1 MRPEHPHR
9 YPDIDEHLVPGPES
23 GGSIREMSRSSTLWT
38 NEASIYCSSIKQ
50 RERKYFRQLI
60 FCSQDLWASLRGS
73 ACLHDHSTSC
83 QNRSTPYFNELILVN
98 SQLTTINCLCLFF
111 ETNKNDSK
119 EFAKIQLF
127 SIDRLTINTVYNLYE
142 TKKDAPNFWDVFV
155 ETAGVEPATPCL

>member
-1 MRPEHPHR
+1 MRTELPHR
-9 YPDIDEHLVPGPES
+9 YPEIDEHLGPGPES

-83 QNRSTPYFNELILVN
+83 QNRSTPNFNERLICQQSTVN
-98 SQLTTINCLCLFF
+98 RQRSTVFVHTLQMQ
-111 ETNKNDSK
+111 SPQK
-119 EFAKIQLF
+119 EFAKLHFFFHI
-127 SIDRLTINTVYNLYE
+127 
-142 TKKDAPNFWDVFV
+142 
-155 ETAGVEPATPCL
+155 